1 MKTPEKLSV
10 LLIDDD
16 ELQLSTMKKILNEL
30 GIGQVYTAR
39 DGEEAFQ
46 FLEDM
51 DKIDDMDSR
60 VDVVLCDWDMPNMD
74 GLELLKCVRYKYP
87 DLYFVMIT
95 AHRDIRFVQNAV
107 SFDVDAFLCKP
118 FTPQQLQDKIW
129 AR

>member
-1 MKTPEKLSV
+1 
-10 LLIDDD
+10 
-16 ELQLSTMKKILNEL
+16 
-30 GIGQVYTAR
+30 
-39 DGEEAFQ
+39 
-46 FLEDM
+46 M